1 MAAKNAKSR
10 KGVESRKSRSTV
22 EIAGRTGL
30 TILQSMS
37 GNLSAAVPKFW
48 VRLGIRSI
56 QIASEGVHWLREKR
70 FSSHSQ
76 LNLILS
82 APVELRLLQQT
93 LHNRK
98 LRRRCDPSWF
108 IVQDSR

>member
-1 MAAKNAKSR
+1 
-10 KGVESRKSRSTV
+10 
-22 EIAGRTGL
+22 L
-30 TILQSMS
+30 TILPSMRA
-37 GNLSAAVPKFW
+37 NLSAAVPKFW
-48 VRLGIRSI
+48 AQFGNRPM
-56 QIASEGVHWLREKR
+56 QIASEGVHLLREKR

-98 LRRRCDPSWF
+98 LRQRCDPSWF